1 MRRDGAQ
8 VAAVRRVGQAGHH
21 RHHLGD
27 LLLQLG
33 DLLLPLVD
41 LACKGEKGDRW
52 VRILDPAGGGLSSR
66 SSQSVCLLVFY
77 FCIAAYVYTC
87 NTMCILKEES
97 RII

>member
-1 MRRDGAQ
+1 MRGDGAQ

-41 LACKGEKGDRW
+41 LACIGRGEPVSDVEILEGFQ
-52 VRILDPAGGGLSSR
+52 VRVQCVKI
-66 SSQSVCLLVFY
+66 CL
-77 FCIAAYVYTC
+77 
-87 NTMCILKEES
+87 
-97 RII
+97 

>member
-1 MRRDGAQ
+1 MRGDGAQ

-41 LACKGEKGDRW
+41 LACIGRGEPVSDVEISEGF
-52 VRILDPAGGGLSSR
+52 
-66 SSQSVCLLVFY
+66 QSV
-77 FCIAAYVYTC
+77 
-87 NTMCILKEES
+87 
-97 RII
+97 